1 MSPCARACW
10 RAVSQLLCVPCSSP
24 PPPPPPP
31 PRQDTKFVSRYNSCR
46 VLCRARC
53 CACRSVPVLCRRALL
68 RCIAAPGTLCRDTRP
83 APPVTI
89 QPFVSRHTPTAKPC
103 VRATAHP
110 ARRLTVSQGLLVV
123 SWGRVIGL
131 LAVSWPPTAG
141 PYAPVS

>member
-24 PPPPPPP
+24 PPPVKT
-31 PRQDTKFVSRYNSCR
+31 QNLCHDTTHVACCVER
-46 VLCRARC
+46 VAALVATFLCYVAG
-53 CACRSVPVLCRRALL
+53 

-131 LAVSWPPTAG
+131 LAVSWPPTAR